1 MTDEYFEDARICK
14 RANVYFD
21 GKVTSRDVV
30 TADGQRKTLGIM
42 LPGEY
47 TFETDDE
54 EEIEI
59 VAGELS
65 VDIDGEVNSYE
76 AADVFIVS
84 PDTEF
89 ALDVETV
96 VDYCCTYR

>member
-1 MTDEYFEDARICK
+1 MADEHFEDARIGK

-21 GKVTSRDVV
+21 GKVTSRDVE

-59 VAGELS
+59 VAGELT
-65 VDIDGEVNSYE
+65 VDVGGGPTTYE
-76 AADVFIVS
+76 AGDVFIVAPNTS
-84 PDTEF
+84 FD
-89 ALDVETV
+89 LDVETV

>member
-1 MTDEYFEDARICK
+1 MTDEHFEDARIGK
-14 RANVYFD
+14 QANIYYD
-21 GKVTSRDVV
+21 GEVTSRDVE

-42 LPGEY
+42 LPGGY

-59 VAGELS
+59 VAGELT
-65 VDIDGEVNSYE
+65 VDVDGNVNSYE
-76 AADVFIVS
+76 AGDVFTVPS
-84 PDTEF
+84 DTTF
-89 ALDVETV
+89 GLDVETV

>member
-1 MTDEYFEDARICK
+1 MADEHFEDARIGK
-14 RANVYFD
+14 QANVYFD
-21 GKVTSRDVV
+21 GKVTSRDVE

-59 VAGELS
+59 VAGELT
-65 VDIDGEVNSYE
+65 VDVDGEPTSYE
-76 AADVFIVS
+76 AGDVFTVP

-89 ALDVETV
+89 DLDVETV